1 MKCRKQPILYFFFLQ
16 RWTDHIKKEGWR
28 LFLMSMGIELENM
41 DYAVC
46 GIKTAGLISGLVLGT
61 GEAIRHREVITPNRS
76 GLDKRTSRTHFRKK
90 KIEAAFWMAVV

>member
-1 MKCRKQPILYFFFLQ
+1 
-16 RWTDHIKKEGWR
+16 
-28 LFLMSMGIELENM
+28 MSMDIELENM

-90 KIEAAFWMAVV
+90 KKKKKSKQRSGWQLSDSGGSTRSSDEAFVMRVEQRG

>member
-1 MKCRKQPILYFFFLQ
+1 
-16 RWTDHIKKEGWR
+16 
-28 LFLMSMGIELENM
+28 MSMDIELENM

-90 KIEAAFWMAVV
+90 KSKQRSGWQLSDSGGSTRSSDEAFVMRVEQRG